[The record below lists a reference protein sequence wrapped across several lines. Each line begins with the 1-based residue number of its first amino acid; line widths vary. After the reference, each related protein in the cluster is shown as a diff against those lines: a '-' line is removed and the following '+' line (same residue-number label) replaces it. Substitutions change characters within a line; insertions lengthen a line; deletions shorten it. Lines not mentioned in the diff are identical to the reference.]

1 MKKLLIASIV
11 GGLIIFIWQFLSFAA
26 VNLHKPAQ
34 QYTDKQDAIMS
45 VLSSQNL
52 PEGGYVLPSMPEGA
66 TMEQHQAFIK
76 EQEGKPWAT
85 IQYHNKLETNMV
97 MNMVRGFIINIIIV
111 YLFCWMI
118 RRMKVQSMGN
128 IVAAALVVGLIGFL
142 NQPYTGF
149 IWYKTFDIWAY
160 FFDAIVSWGL
170 TGIWLGWWLSRG
182 RPAMSTVRIGER
194 EKELA

>member
-149 IWYKTFDIWAY
+149 IWYKTFDIWA
-160 FFDAIVSWGL
+160 FFIDAVVAWGL
-170 TGIWLGWWLSRG
+170 AGLWLGWYLNRG
-182 RPAMSTVRIGER
+182 NRMQVQKATAPEMEMAN
-194 EKELA
+194 